1 MRCTGNKAPKVR
13 HRAPPAQAPAMP
25 TALKERQLANEHS
38 TTPLSD
44 DQGAQSE
51 RLMIALL
58 AVCALIAV
66 LVIVYLLL
74 VLSRE
79 TWYHNVF
86 PTRSDPRIN
95 ATVTRKQGLS
105 KPRILKDNKEN
116 NTDRDDLHS
125 LTYDGYE
132 VEPTVDDVDETTGTR

>member
-1 MRCTGNKAPKVR
+1 MRCTSNKAPNVS
-13 HRAPPAQAPAMP
+13 HRAPPPQAPAMP
-25 TALKERQLANEHS
+25 TALKEKQLANEHS
-38 TTPLSD
+38 TAPLTD

-58 AVCALIAV
+58 AVCTLIAV

-74 VLSRE
+74 VLSRD
-79 TWYHNVF
+79 TWHHNVF
-86 PTRSDPRIN
+86 PTRSDPGIN

-105 KPRILKDNKEN
+105 KRRILNS
-116 NTDRDDLHS
+116 TDEDDPHS

-132 VEPTVDDVDETTGTR
+132 IEPTVDDVDETTGTR